1 MAAKKPAKKAPAKKV
16 QEPSPLGDYLDQ
28 REVRKYG
35 ERRLGNEANYM
46 PGDMSK
52 AYRGYR
58 EGGFAVRS
66 TLEQV
71 KSFMR
76 GGGLRSGGK

>member
-1 MAAKKPAKKAPAKKV
+1 MAAKKKPTNKV
-16 QEPSPLGDYLDQ
+16 QDPSPVGDYLDN

-35 ERRLGNEANYM
+35 ERISGNEANYM

-52 AYRGYR
+52 AYRVYK
-58 EGGFAVRS
+58 ESGFAAKS
-66 TLEQV
+66 TLEQL

-76 GGGLRSGGK
+76 GGGLRGSGR

>member
-1 MAAKKPAKKAPAKKV
+1 MATKKKPTKKV
-16 QEPSPLGDYLDQ
+16 QDPSPVGDYLDN

-35 ERRLGNEANYM
+35 ERILGNEANYM

-52 AYRGYR
+52 AYRVYR
-58 EGGFAVRS
+58 ESGFAVKS

-71 KSFMR
+71 RSFMR

>member
-1 MAAKKPAKKAPAKKV
+1 MAAKKKPANKV
-16 QEPSPLGDYLDQ
+16 QEPSPVGDYLDN

-35 ERRLGNEANYM
+35 ERILGNEANYM

-52 AYRGYR
+52 AYRVYK
-58 EGGFAVRS
+58 ETGFATRS
-66 TLEQV
+66 TLEQL

-76 GGGLRSGGK
+76 GGGLRGSGR